1 MMGAAEELVGCGRH
15 YCSCKGPEPMLRAAS
30 AAATCGVGVSYKGG
44 GGCYMGG
51 GLWYMSRRQLWL
63 LQ

>member
-1 MMGAAEELVGCGRH
+1 MVVGGC
-15 YCSCKGPEPMLRAAS
+15 
-30 AAATCGVGVSYKGG
+30 YKGG

-51 GLWYMSRRQLWL
+51 GLCYMSRRQLWL